1 MFGAGL
7 AKANGRLRLVVVTA
21 DVDDDALAERRM
33 LDVVAEPQADQL
45 RIGGCRL
52 LGALRRGHGRFDD
65 AFAMTLGLA
74 TVVTVDPT
82 VRGRIGPLV
91 ARAIA
96 LPAVGAAATDC
107 SDLIDERRRD
117 LVDEA

>member
-45 RIGGCRL
+45 RIGGCLL

-82 VRGRIGPLV
+82 VRVRVGPRV
-91 ARAIA
+91 AREVA
-96 LPAVGAAATDC
+96 LPVAVAA
-107 SDLIDERRRD
+107 R
-117 LVDEA
+117 